1 MAGTSPTAA
10 AAPQYFNPTGQL
22 SGAQQQAINQAISSG
37 IQSIGS
43 EGQYNTAGTT
53 IQSQL
58 ANSGLFDPT
67 ELGAINTAISPWL
80 GNMGDMQNAKGGNT
94 GGFTSY
100 LQNQINQNL
109 NPVLSSEENATT
121 LSTPSISPN
130 SPAMQALAGG
140 YNPLQP
146 NYLGAPP
153 TLAGTYGTASSYNP
167 TTYNAATGNAA
178 TYGPTT
184 YNASMIGQG
193 LINQLSPAQTM
204 SLLNQ
209 SVAPQEQQQNQQLM
223 QMLAASGIAPGS
235 TAGQTAYNNLAQ
247 QQLAGISPALAS
259 ALQGAQGNILSAAN
273 TNVGALNT
281 AGQYNAGSTQSANA
295 GNAAA
300 INNILSQNLN
310 ALNTAGQYNAGAYN
324 TGGQYNATNAQNM
337 GLYNAGVANTVSQQN
352 LQNLLNTNLYN
363 TGAANTA
370 GTNWLNALTG
380 AQNVNQGE
388 IAGLLSS
395 GLSGNSNLASG
406 VLSGGNAM
414 GQSIAGTFP
423 VMNFNAPTSYSIP
436 PSTNTTQSLTT
447 PSEINATNPQNYST
461 YGSLPYGQNAGDA
474 GGG

>member
-37 IQSIGS
+37 IQSIGPD
-43 EGQYNTAGTT
+43 GQYNTAGTT
-53 IQSQL
+53 IQGQL

-80 GNMGDMQNAKGGNT
+80 GNMGDMQNANGGNT

-153 TLAGTYGTASSYNP
+153 TLAGTYGTAAQYNP
-167 TTYNAATGNAA
+167 TTYN
-178 TYGPTT
+178 P
-184 YNASMIGQG
+184 SVIGQG
-193 LINQLSPAQTM
+193 LINQLTPEQTIAA
-204 SLLNQ
+204 LNQ

-223 QMLAASGIAPGS
+223 QMLAASGISPGS

-247 QQLAGISPALAS
+247 QQLAGISPAIAS
-259 ALQGAQGNILSAAN
+259 AIQNSQGNLLNAAG
-273 TNVGALNT
+273 TNIGALN
-281 AGQYNAGSTQSANA
+281 S
-295 GNAAA
+295 
-300 INNILSQNLN
+300 
-310 ALNTAGQYNAGAYN
+310 AGQYNAGAYN

-423 VMNFNAPTSYSIP
+423 VMNFNAPSTSSIP
-436 PSTNTTQSLTT
+436 ASSTPSTTNQYTYNMGSSSGGSSAGTQT
-447 PSEINATNPQNYST
+447 QYSDST
-461 YGSLPYGQNAGDA
+461 SVFG
-474 GGG
+474 